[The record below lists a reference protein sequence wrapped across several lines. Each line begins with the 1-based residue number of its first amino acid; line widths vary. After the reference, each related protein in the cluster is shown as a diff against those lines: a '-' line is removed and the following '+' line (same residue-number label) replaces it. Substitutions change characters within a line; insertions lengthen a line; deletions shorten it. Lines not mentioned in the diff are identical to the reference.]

1 MLESLIQKLIEELAK
16 ADGFTLK
23 SSEDIS
29 TKKRQEKDKNDDN
42 TIIVGNNY
50 SQTLRYNKYE
60 KTANKVLSAINEFL
74 IEEGIE
80 FDDLDLCER
89 YDFEAKKND

>member
-1 MLESLIQKLIEELAK
+1 MLESLIGILVEELAK
-16 ADGFTLK
+16 ADGFILK

-29 TKKRQEKDKNDDN
+29 TKKRKEKNEDDDN
-42 TIIVGNNY
+42 VVIVGNKY

-60 KTANKVLSAINEFL
+60 KTAIKVLSAINEFL